1 MRYEVIRFVEPEQRN
16 EGGKPMRLKDKVA
29 VITGGAS
36 GMGQAT
42 ALRFLDEGARV
53 VVADYNEQ
61 NGKNTV
67 ALAANRGQ
75 GDAIRFIRTDVAK
88 EADVQAMIECAVS
101 NFGRLDIVFNNA
113 GVGGAIGPVWD
124 IEEDEWDYT
133 FDVLVKGVF
142 FGIKHAAR
150 VMRKQGQGGAIINTA
165 STAGLS
171 GGSGPLVYSAAK
183 AAVINLT
190 KAAAVQ
196 LAPDRIRVN
205 AICPGGILTGLTD
218 QGNPEEAA
226 KRLATFQPWPE
237 HGKGEHIAGAAL
249 FLASAD
255 AGFVTGEALVV
266 DGGLTAIGPDMW
278 RRSGIP
284 QEAMAH
290 RSRVNRGST
299 GEATTVRPT
308 RRE

>member
-1 MRYEVIRFVEPEQRN
+1 M
-16 EGGKPMRLKDKVA
+16 KLKDKVA

-42 ALRFLDEGARV
+42 VLRFLNEGARV

-61 NGKNTV
+61 SGKDT
-67 ALAANRGQ
+67 LAFAAKG
-75 GDAIRFIRTDVAK
+75 GHAEKIRFIRTDVAK
-88 EADVQAMIECAVS
+88 EADVEAMIDCAVS

-124 IEEDEWDYT
+124 IEEEEWDYT

-142 FGIKHAAR
+142 FGIKHGAR
-150 VMRKQGQGGAIINTA
+150 AMRKQGQGGVIINTA

-205 AICPGGILTGLTD
+205 AICPGGILTGLTN
-218 QGNPEEAA
+218 QGNPEAA
-226 KRLATFQPWPE
+226 VKVLEKMQPWPE
-237 HGKGEHIAGAAL
+237 YGKGEHIAGAAL
-249 FLASAD
+249 FLASDD
-255 AGFVTGEALVV
+255 AGFVTGDALVV

-278 RRSGIP
+278 RRFGIP
-284 QEAMAH
+284 QEAQAH

-299 GEATTVRPT
+299 GEATTARSVKPV
-308 RRE
+308 

>member
-1 MRYEVIRFVEPEQRN
+1 M
-16 EGGKPMRLKDKVA
+16 KLKDKVA

-53 VVADYNEQ
+53 VVADFNEQ

-67 ALAANRGQ
+67 ALATNRGHT
-75 GDAIRFIRTDVAK
+75 DKIRFIRTNVAK
-88 EADVQAMIECAVS
+88 EADVKTMIDCAVS
-101 NFGRLDIVFNNA
+101 EFGRLDIVFNNA
-113 GVGGAIGPVWD
+113 GVGGVIGPVWD
-124 IEEDEWDYT
+124 IEEEEWDYT
-133 FDVLVKGVF
+133 FAVLVKGVF

-150 VMRKQGQGGAIINTA
+150 VMRKQGQGGAMINTA

-190 KAAAVQ
+190 RAAAVQ

-218 QGNPEEAA
+218 QGNPEAAA
-226 KRLATFQPWPE
+226 KSLASFQPWPD
-237 HGKGEHIAGAAL
+237 HGRGENIAGAAL
-249 FLASAD
+249 FLASEDAD
-255 AGFVTGEALVV
+255 FVTGEALVV

-278 RRSGIP
+278 RRSGIA
-284 QEAMAH
+284 QEAQAH

-299 GEATTVRPT
+299 GETTTVRPI
-308 RRE
+308 RQS

>member
-1 MRYEVIRFVEPEQRN
+1 M
-16 EGGKPMRLKDKVA
+16 KLKDKVA

-36 GMGQAT
+36 GMGRAT
-42 ALRFLDEGARV
+42 ALRFLNEGARV

-61 NGKNTV
+61 SGKDTL
-67 ALAANRGQ
+67 ALAAHG
-75 GDAIRFIRTDVAK
+75 GHAEKIRFIRTDVAK
-88 EADVQAMIECAVS
+88 EADVQAMIDCAVS

-124 IEEDEWDYT
+124 IEEEEWDYT

-142 FGIKHAAR
+142 FGIKHGAR
-150 VMRKQGQGGAIINTA
+150 AMRKQGQGGVIINTA

-205 AICPGGILTGLTD
+205 AICPGGILTGLTN
-218 QGNPEEAA
+218 QGDPEAA
-226 KRLATFQPWPE
+226 VKVLEKMQPWPE
-237 HGKGEHIAGAAL
+237 YGKGEHIAGAAL
-249 FLASAD
+249 FLASDD

-278 RRSGIP
+278 RRFGIP
-284 QEAMAH
+284 QEAQAH

-299 GEATTVRPT
+299 GEATTARSVKQV
-308 RRE
+308 

>member
-1 MRYEVIRFVEPEQRN
+1 M
-16 EGGKPMRLKDKVA
+16 KLKDKVA

-42 ALRFLDEGARV
+42 ALRFLNEGARV

-61 NGKNTV
+61 SGKETL
-67 ALAANRGQ
+67 ALAK
-75 GDAIRFIRTDVAK
+75 DAGYAEKIRFIRMDVAK
-88 EADVQAMIECAVS
+88 ESDVQAMIACAVS
-101 NFGRLDIVFNNA
+101 EFGRLDIVFNNA

-124 IEEDEWDYT
+124 IEEKEWDYT

-150 VMRKQGQGGAIINTA
+150 VMRKQGQGGVIINTA

-205 AICPGGILTGLTD
+205 AICPGGILTGLTN
-218 QGNPEEAA
+218 QGNPEAA
-226 KRLATFQPWPE
+226 VKVLEKMQPWPDY
-237 HGKGEHIAGAAL
+237 GKGEHIAGAAL
-249 FLASAD
+249 FLASDD

-278 RRSGIP
+278 RRFGIP
-284 QEAMAH
+284 QEAQAH

-299 GEATTVRPT
+299 GEATTARSVKQG
-308 RRE
+308 

>member
-1 MRYEVIRFVEPEQRN
+1 
-16 EGGKPMRLKDKVA
+16 MRLKDKVA

-36 GMGQAT
+36 GMGRAT
-42 ALRFLDEGARV
+42 VMRFLDEGARV
-53 VVADYNEQ
+53 VVADYNDQ
-61 NGKNTV
+61 NGQETIQEASNAGHAKAV
-67 ALAANRGQ
+67 
-75 GDAIRFIRTDVAK
+75 RFIRTDVAK
-88 EADVQAMIECAVS
+88 EAEVQAMIDCAVS

-113 GVGGAIGPVWD
+113 GVGGVIGPVWD

-150 VMRKQGQGGAIINTA
+150 VMRQQGQGGVIINTA

-190 KAAAVQ
+190 KASAIQ

-226 KRLATFQPWPE
+226 KRMDTFQPWPQ
-237 HGKGEHIAGAAL
+237 HGEGKHIAGAAL
-249 FLASAD
+249 FLASED
-255 AGFVTGEALVV
+255 GGFVTGEALVV

-278 RRSGIP
+278 RRMGIP
-284 QEAMAH
+284 QEALVH

-299 GEATTVRPT
+299 GEKTTVRPVGNV
-308 RRE
+308 